1 MSHVIKD
8 GGKEMLEVK
17 NLSKHFGKVR
27 AVDRISFSV
36 GKGEIFGLLGANGAG
51 KTTTLRTLATMLKP
65 TDGTAVVADFDITR
79 QPDDARPNIGLLFGG
94 DTGLYDRLTAQENI
108 VYFAELN
115 GMEKAL
121 AVEKTKELAKAFS
134 FTEYLN
140 TMAGKLSKGT
150 RQKVAFSR
158 SIIHNPA
165 VMLFD
170 EPTVG
175 LDVTA
180 KSDVMDFIRG
190 CRSEGKCIVLSDH
203 TLSVIERLC
212 DRVGIMKQGTLLSV
226 GTISDLCGQYECAN
240 LEEVF
245 FRLAGERS
253 AE

>member
-1 MSHVIKD
+1 
-8 GGKEMLEVK
+8 MLEVM

-27 AVDRISFSV
+27 AVDGISFSV
-36 GKGEIFGLLGANGAG
+36 GAGEIFGLLGANGAG

-65 TDGTAVVADFDITR
+65 TSGTARIAGYDIVER
-79 QPDDARPNIGLLFGG
+79 PDDVRPNIGLLFGG

-115 GMEKAL
+115 GVDAAT
-121 AVEKTKELAKAFS
+121 AVTRTKELARAFS

-140 TMAGKLSKGT
+140 TQAGKLSKGT

-158 SIIHNPA
+158 SIVHNPA

-180 KSDVMDFIRG
+180 KSDVMDFILK

-203 TLSVIERLC
+203 TLSVVERLC
-212 DRVGIMKQGTLLSV
+212 DRVGIMKSGVLLGV
-226 GTISDLCGQYECAN
+226 GTIPELCEQYQCSN

-245 FRLAGERS
+245 FKLAGERNV
-253 AE
+253 E